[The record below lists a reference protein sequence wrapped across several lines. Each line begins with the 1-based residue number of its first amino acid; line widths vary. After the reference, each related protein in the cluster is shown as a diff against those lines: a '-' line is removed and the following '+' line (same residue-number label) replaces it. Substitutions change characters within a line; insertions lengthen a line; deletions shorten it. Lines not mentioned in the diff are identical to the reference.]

1 MAEKLSGVT
10 GFVTGLGVRSVH
22 AVREVGY
29 LAALLVESFYWL
41 VVGFRRRQPVRMAA
55 IFKEAM
61 GVGVNAIYA
70 GLRPATEHKDY
81 VIEALPDRNW
91 ITVGGIRSRPRTSA
105 RNQIFPIG
113 PATFRAHSMKPGSLF
128 SRSERSPSSPPMA
141 AHLASVKRS

>member
-61 GVGVNAIYA
+61 GVGVNAIPIV
-70 GLRPATEHKDY
+70 GLASFATGMMLAIQGIHTLRQAREAAQPQDAAVPTAEAVAPAAD
-81 VIEALPDRNW
+81 A
-91 ITVGGIRSRPRTSA
+91 PRVHL
-105 RNQIFPIG
+105 R
-113 PATFRAHSMKPGSLF
+113 KPG
-128 SRSERSPSSPPMA
+128 A
-141 AHLASVKRS
+141 